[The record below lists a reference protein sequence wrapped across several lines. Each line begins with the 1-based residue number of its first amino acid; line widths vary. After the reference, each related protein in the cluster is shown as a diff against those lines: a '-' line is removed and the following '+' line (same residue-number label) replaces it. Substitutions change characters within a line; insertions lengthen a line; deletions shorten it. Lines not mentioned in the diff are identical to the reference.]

1 MKRIFYVVFL
11 LLMTVGTVNAAN
23 YPYVTQKENGIIW
36 VNFIAVSN
44 SDFACIWQI
53 RDNGTE
59 YLSQCVKTTSVGAY
73 AAQVPLDD
81 NSPTVAFSDRFRVDQ
96 YPNGTRVPSAL
107 IQQYHDAN
115 PKARW
120 VNSYDVQLS
129 IMPRSSTVS
138 SICFTRFNARLY
150 GSARLPLGCLDIKN
164 RVERATLTLSR
175 NYQDYTFK
183 PEQDD
188 VYLIEQNDQEGNTQY
203 TITLENTKP
212 VYVLP
217 LVVR

>member
-1 MKRIFYVVFL
+1 MKRIFYVVLL
-11 LLMTVGTVNAAN
+11 LLMTVGITNAAS
-23 YPYVTQKENGIIW
+23 YPYVTQKENGIVWI
-36 VNFIAVSN
+36 NFIAVSN

-53 RDNGTE
+53 RDDGTE

-81 NSPTVAFSDRFRVDQ
+81 NSPTVAFSDRFRIDQ
-96 YPNGTRVPSAL
+96 YPNGSRSSVT
-107 IQQYHDAN
+107 IQQYQDPN

-129 IMPRSSTVS
+129 IMPRSSTVTQ
-138 SICFTRFNARLY
+138 ICFNRYNARLY
-150 GSARLPLGCLDIKN
+150 GTARLPLGCIDIQN

-175 NYQDYTFK
+175 NYADYTYK

-188 VYLIEQNDQEGNTQY
+188 VYLIEQNDQEGNRQY
-203 TITLENTKP
+203 TVQLENTKP